1 MPPLWPQQASTIA
14 TSVDTLMVF
23 MLALACLFASTVSVL
38 LVVFSI
44 RYRRRR
50 PDEVPQQTKGSNKLE
65 IAWMIIPFVLSMIV
79 FFWGANLYFQMSR
92 PPDDSMEVY
101 VIGRQWMWKFVHAS
115 GQEEINELHVPINQN
130 IKLTMTSQDVIHDV
144 FVPAFRVKDDV
155 LPERYTTAW
164 FNATTPGQYH
174 LFCSQYCG
182 TDHAEMVAW
191 VYALTPAD
199 FQKWQGALIPVT
211 GGPETAGAQLFQSL
225 GCGTC
230 HHTDNSG
237 AGPTLLGI
245 FGLRV
250 NLADG
255 SSASADENYVV
266 ESIINPNA
274 KIVAGY
280 QPVMPTFQGRVS
292 AGQMLQ
298 LITYIKS
305 LSAIQ
310 PVSTSPRTGIVP
322 ASAPN

>member
-23 MLALACLFASTVSVL
+23 ILALACAFASTVSVL

-65 IAWMIIPFVLSMIV
+65 IAWMIIPFVLAMIV

-211 GGPETAGAQLFQSL
+211 GGPETAGAQFQRWWASL
-225 GCGTC
+225 
-230 HHTDNSG
+230 
-237 AGPTLLGI
+237 A
-245 FGLRV
+245 
-250 NLADG
+250 
-255 SSASADENYVV
+255 
-266 ESIINPNA
+266 
-274 KIVAGY
+274 
-280 QPVMPTFQGRVS
+280 
-292 AGQMLQ
+292 
-298 LITYIKS
+298 
-305 LSAIQ
+305 
-310 PVSTSPRTGIVP
+310 
-322 ASAPN
+322 